1 MTKQDRN
8 IDVLFIIN
16 DEYAILGEL
25 ANPVWQ
31 RGGKE
36 RTIFFGCS
44 PRAFEMRMLSC
55 VGGRVS
61 AKVSTIAGIRSFS
74 KHASTC

>member
-8 IDVLFIIN
+8 IDVLCIIN

-25 ANPVWQ
+25 ANSVWQ

-36 RTIFFGCS
+36 RTIFFGSS
-44 PRAFEMRMLSC
+44 PRAFEMLMHQPWRF
-55 VGGRVS
+55 
-61 AKVSTIAGIRSFS
+61 IIRNFQRE
-74 KHASTC
+74 ACR